1 MDILQCGLGLGWYM
15 WCFGSVFGQ
24 VCCPPDTKS
33 QRKLL
38 CLLACACCDAIN
50 SYHLFPLRLRAR
62 SNKLNVASLLSLL
75 KPQEDL
81 HMWLTLNKFSS
92 SSQKNKGEEPGT
104 LCADK
109 ETDESRK
116 GTSNAAVLYR
126 EENGAQGHL
135 DARGRCSGST
145 EYLLSEKPP
154 EDIHFQPMLQSKIAQ
169 LQGLTSE

>member
-1 MDILQCGLGLGWYM
+1 M

-62 SNKLNVASLLSLL
+62 SNKLNIASLLSLL

-81 HMWLTLNKFSS
+81 HMWLTLNEFSQQFPKKKGK
-92 SSQKNKGEEPGT
+92 SQG
-104 LCADK
+104 LCPDN
-109 ETDESRK
+109 ETVEQRK
-116 GTSNAAVLYR
+116 GTSKAAALYR
-126 EENGAQGHL
+126 EENRAQGHL